1 MEEVFFIQ
9 ICYSYSM
16 IELALPS
23 GDLQTALIA
32 FKNGADAVYFGM
44 KEFSARKNAKNFSL
58 EDLSI
63 IRKYALD
70 NGKKIYITINTLLD
84 DKEIYDAFKL
94 LKEIEFYGCDGII
107 CQDLGLA
114 KLIKTHFPT
123 MPLHGSTQLAVHT
136 VKGVEVLKDF
146 GFERVVLSR
155 ELSFEEIRKIR
166 EQTEGIELKVF
177 IHGALCF
184 GFSGLCMASFQTCGR
199 SANKGACAQICRNYF
214 SMEGSDKTEY
224 FFSMKD
230 LKIKEE
236 LLMLDEIGIESAKIE
251 GRMKSREYVASCAR
265 YYRSILDGR
274 YSQEAEKKLSTAFL
288 RSETKGFFHYEKNRP
303 SLIDSSYPGHRG
315 LFLGKIED
323 QNNLIVKLKTN
334 VELKPY
340 DGICIF
346 RENPNGKEDLI
357 AFPLLDYRKTGNT
370 YLIKLPSYHEKLKDL
385 KIYKNSDS
393 SYAEKEIKEKLRKF
407 QRPID
412 ITVKIH
418 HDKLE
423 ASFDDMKTVF
433 PFVCEESDK
442 TDNNFNNLAK
452 LFSESGES
460 LYCLGNLKLVNKTAF
475 DHPFLPLSVIKKL
488 KNSFYDKM
496 ADYKRVDREPFEI
509 KDSETPLLP
518 DRNLISSSL
527 PWQTDGI
534 EIDGYTYYTLSP
546 ITFDEEGFFEELEDK
561 LKKKTKNR
569 IGLNNI
575 SQLDFAVKHKEYE
588 YFIDIYLFLTNR
600 YSAVFFKEILKETL
614 IGGYLYPE
622 FQEYEKPWPFTP
634 TPVDDFKLPLFISR
648 ACFMHD
654 SLKKSCTGC
663 NKKGEFKIF
672 QNKTEYK
679 VLVDNCITIVK

>member
-1 MEEVFFIQ
+1 
-9 ICYSYSM
+9 M
-16 IELALPS
+16 IELALPA

-32 FKNGADAVYFGM
+32 FRNGADAVYFGM
-44 KEFSARKNAKNFSL
+44 KEFSARKNARNFSF

-70 NGKKIYITINTLLD
+70 NGKKIYITINTLLN
-84 DKEIYDAFKL
+84 DKEIDDAFKL
-94 LKEIEFYGCDGII
+94 VKEIEFYGCDGII
-107 CQDLGLA
+107 CQDPGLA

-123 MPLHGSTQLAVHT
+123 LPLHGSTQLAVHT
-136 VKGVEVLKDF
+136 AKGVEVLKIA

-155 ELSFEEIRKIR
+155 ELNFEEIKKIR
-166 EQTEGIELKVF
+166 EQTEGVELKVF

-199 SANKGACAQICRNYF
+199 SANKGTCAQICRNYF
-214 SMEGSDKTEY
+214 SLEGSDKTEY

-251 GRMKSREYVASCAR
+251 GRMKSKEYVASCAR
-265 YYRSILDGR
+265 YYRSILDGK
-274 YSQEAEKKLSTAFL
+274 YSQDAEKKLSTAFL
-288 RSETKGFFHYEKNRP
+288 RSETKGFFHYGKNRP
-303 SLIDSSYPGHRG
+303 YLIDSSYPGHRG
-315 LFLGKIED
+315 LFLGQIED

-334 VELKPY
+334 IELKPH

-346 RENPNGKEDLI
+346 KENPNGREDLI
-357 AFPLLDYRKTGNT
+357 AFPLIDYKKTGNL
-370 YLIKLPSYHEKLKDL
+370 YLIKLPSYHEKLKGL
-385 KIYKNSDS
+385 KVYKNSDS
-393 SYAEKEIKEKLRKF
+393 SYEEKGIKEKLKKF

-412 ITVKIH
+412 ITVKIYQ
-418 HDKLE
+418 DKLE
-423 ASFDDMKTVF
+423 ASFDNIKTEL
-433 PFVCEESDK
+433 PFSCEESDK
-442 TDNNFNNLAK
+442 TDNNFNNISK

-460 LYCLGNLKLVNKTAF
+460 PYCLGNLNLVNKTAF
-475 DHPFLPLSVIKKL
+475 DHPFLPLSIIKKL

-496 ADYKRVDREPFEI
+496 TDYKIENKKPFEI
-509 KDSETPLLP
+509 EDSGTSLLP
-518 DRNLISSSL
+518 ERNLISTSL

-534 EIDGYTYYTLSP
+534 EVNGCTYYTLSP
-546 ITFDEEGFFEELEDK
+546 ITFDEEGYLKELEDK
-561 LKKKTKNR
+561 LRKTQKNR

-575 SQLDFAVKHKEYE
+575 SQLDFALEHKEYE
-588 YFIDIYLFLTNR
+588 YFIDVYLFLTNR
-600 YSAVFFKEILKETL
+600 YSAVFFKEILKENL

-634 TPVDDFKLPLFISR
+634 TPVHDFKLPLFISR

-654 SLKKSCTGC
+654 GLEKSCTGC
-663 NKKGEFKIF
+663 NKKGKFKIF
-672 QNKTEYK
+672 QNRTEYE